1 MTYRIKEIF
10 FTQQGEGKNTGK
22 DFIFVR
28 FSGCNL
34 WSGKEKN
41 RASAICSFCDTD
53 FYGTDGINGGKYLAK
68 DLIEK
73 IKSLWISADSQIR
86 VVLTG
91 GEPLLQVDKGLINA
105 LKTENIYIAVETNG
119 TLEAPDGIDWICM
132 SPKANT
138 EIKLR
143 KGSEVKVV
151 YPQKNLN
158 PDNFN
163 VLDFKNFYIQPM
175 DGIDQKD
182 NIKRSE
188 KFVLDHPKWKLS
200 LQTHKILGIP

>member
-1 MTYRIKEIF
+1 MKYRIKEIF

-34 WSGKEKN
+34 WSGQEKH
-41 RASAICSFCDTD
+41 RASAICKFCDTD
-53 FYGTDGINGGKYLAK
+53 FYGTDGINGGKYQAK

-91 GEPLLQVDKGLINA
+91 GEPLLQVDKGLISA
-105 LKTENIYIAVETNG
+105 LKKENIYIAVETNG
-119 TLEAPDGIDWICM
+119 TLDAPDGIDWICM

-175 DGIDQKD
+175 DSENYED
-182 NIKRSE
+182 NVSQSVKYCMQN
-188 KFVLDHPKWKLS
+188 PNWKLS
-200 LQTHKILGIP
+200 LQTHKILGIR

>member
-41 RASAICSFCDTD
+41 RASAVCSFCDTD

-68 DLIEK
+68 ELIEK
-73 IKSLWISADSQIR
+73 IKSLWISADNQIR

-91 GEPLLQVDKGLINA
+91 GEPLLQVDKPLIDA
-105 LKTENIYIAVETNG
+105 LKNEDIYIAVETNG

-138 EIKLR
+138 EIKLK

-158 PDNFN
+158 PDDFN

-175 DGIDQKD
+175 DSQSYED
-182 NIKRSE
+182 NVSQAVKYCMRN
-188 KFVLDHPKWKLS
+188 PNWKLS
-200 LQTHKILGIP
+200 LQTHKILGIR

>member
-1 MTYRIKEIF
+1 MKYRIKEIF

-34 WSGKEKN
+34 WSGQEKH
-41 RASAICSFCDTD
+41 RASAICKFCDTD
-53 FYGTDGINGGKYLAK
+53 FYGTDGINGGKYQAK
-68 DLIEK
+68 ELIEK

-91 GEPLLQVDKGLINA
+91 GEPLLQVDEGLISA
-105 LKTENIYIAVETNG
+105 LKKENIYIAVETNG

-175 DGIDQKD
+175 DSENYED
-182 NIKRSE
+182 NVSQSV
-188 KFVLDHPKWKLS
+188 KFCMQNPNWKLS
-200 LQTHKILGIP
+200 LQTHKILGIR